1 MEYPSNSKMNKP
13 APAEAP
19 KPAAPV
25 ITGKVI
31 ERKPS
36 AVKRLR
42 ETFIRGDAT
51 SVMGYIVYD
60 ILVPVI
66 QDTFVDVVTMGIERA
81 IFGDT
86 RGGSPSRRARG
97 ASSSNGATGYVN
109 YGNFSKP
116 GDRYGSQQQG
126 RQLSQNARATLNFNE
141 IILETRPE
149 AESVI
154 EHLAILI
161 DQYQVA
167 KVADLYDILKV
178 TNSDFTAHKW
188 GWDSMVG
195 ASVDRVRG
203 GGYLLNLPR
212 AIELPN

>member
-1 MEYPSNSKMNKP
+1 MEYPSNSNSKKPAP

-19 KPAAPV
+19 KVAPIV
-25 ITGKVI
+25 TGNVVQ
-31 ERKPS
+31 RKPS
-36 AVKRLR
+36 IGKRLK
-42 ETFIRGDAT
+42 ETFIGGDAT
-51 SVMGYIVYD
+51 SVAGYIVYD

-66 QDTFVDVVTMGIERA
+66 KDTVVDVVTMGMERA
-81 IFGDT
+81 IFGDS

-97 ASSSNGATGYVN
+97 SSSGATGHVN

-116 GDRYGSQQQG
+116 TPDRYGRET
-126 RQLSQNARATLNFNE
+126 RQLSQGSRATMNFDE
-141 IILETRPE
+141 LILDTRTE

-154 EHLAILI
+154 EHLSMLI

-167 KVADLYDILKV
+167 KVADLYDLCKI
-178 TNSDFTAHKW
+178 TNADYTAQTW
-188 GWDSMVG
+188 GWYDLRG

-212 AIELPN
+212 PVALRD